1 MANKSL
7 KHDYKQ
13 SKKGHKIQSSQIT
26 NTTLKTTTTQPYRN
40 YYHPPTVDTM
50 LYKSIIIVLVST
62 VAQVAVLAETSS
74 SRLGQN
80 APDIDAAEDVV
91 LQTSSVKKLK
101 KDNNKSNKNKN
112 DNDEDEEEEEV
123 EEIVNNSVNFTP
135 IVRSN
140 ILAVEETDWSGG
152 TYAVS
157 SARSGSFK
165 VYVPAET
172 RVGDTLFLFLR

>member
-13 SKKGHKIQSSQIT
+13 SKKGHKNQSSQIT
-26 NTTLKTTTTQPYRN
+26 NTTLKTTTPYRN
-40 YYHPPTVDTM
+40 YYPPTVNTM
-50 LYKSIIIVLVST
+50 LYKSIIIVLLST

-74 SRLGQN
+74 SGLGNN
-80 APDIDAAEDVV
+80 ALDIDAAEDAV
-91 LQTSSVKKLK
+91 LQTSSRKLK
-101 KDNNKSNKNKN
+101 KDNNKSNKNKK

-123 EEIVNNSVNFTP
+123 EENNSVNFTP

-140 ILAVEETDWSGG
+140 ILAVEESDWSGG

-172 RVGDTLFLFLR
+172 KVGDTLFLFLR

>member
-1 MANKSL
+1 
-7 KHDYKQ
+7 
-13 SKKGHKIQSSQIT
+13 
-26 NTTLKTTTTQPYRN
+26 
-40 YYHPPTVDTM
+40 M

-80 APDIDAAEDVV
+80 APDKAAEDVV
-91 LQTSSVKKLK
+91 LQTSSVRKLK

>member
-1 MANKSL
+1 
-7 KHDYKQ
+7 
-13 SKKGHKIQSSQIT
+13 
-26 NTTLKTTTTQPYRN
+26 
-40 YYHPPTVDTM
+40 M
-50 LYKSIIIVLVST
+50 LYKSIIIVLLST

-91 LQTSSVKKLK
+91 LQTSSVRKLK
-101 KDNNKSNKNKN
+101 KDNNKSNKNKKG
-112 DNDEDEEEEEV
+112 NDEDEEEEEV
-123 EEIVNNSVNFTP
+123 EENNSVNFTP

-140 ILAVEETDWSGG
+140 ILAVEESDWSGG

-172 RVGDTLFLFLR
+172 KVGDTLFLFLR

>member
-1 MANKSL
+1 
-7 KHDYKQ
+7 
-13 SKKGHKIQSSQIT
+13 
-26 NTTLKTTTTQPYRN
+26 
-40 YYHPPTVDTM
+40 M

-91 LQTSSVKKLK
+91 LQTSSVRKLK

>member
-1 MANKSL
+1 
-7 KHDYKQ
+7 
-13 SKKGHKIQSSQIT
+13 
-26 NTTLKTTTTQPYRN
+26 
-40 YYHPPTVDTM
+40 M
-50 LYKSIIIVLVST
+50 LYKSIIIVLLST
-62 VAQVAVLAETSS
+62 VAQVAVLAEVSS

-91 LQTSSVKKLK
+91 LQTSSVRKLK
-101 KDNNKSNKNKN
+101 KDNNKSNKNKK